1 MIGLYQGTALA
12 VPYWRV
18 RTGDIVD
25 SLVRS
30 LALKLGLRLQPMPW
44 KVRIALDERKAFIRE
59 WSQQEVPFA
68 ALCRDFR
75 VSRQTGY
82 KWLER

>member
-1 MIGLYQGTALA
+1 
-12 VPYWRV
+12 
-18 RTGDIVD
+18 
-25 SLVRS
+25 
-30 LALKLGLRLQPMPW
+30 MPW